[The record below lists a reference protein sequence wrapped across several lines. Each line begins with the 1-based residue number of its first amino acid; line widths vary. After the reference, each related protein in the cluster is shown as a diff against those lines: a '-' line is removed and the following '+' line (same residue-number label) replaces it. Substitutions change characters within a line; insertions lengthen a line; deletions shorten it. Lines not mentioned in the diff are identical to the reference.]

1 MISVMPLPKQTK
13 EVRIMKN
20 EYKRAELVITPFD
33 EEDVITT
40 SGINPEDKIHVDYGS
55 EPPVPIGL

>member
-1 MISVMPLPKQTK
+1 
-13 EVRIMKN
+13 MKN